1 MSNETITAIPGVR
14 VGHWTDTEN
23 MTGCTVVVLPEPN
36 IVAGEARGA
45 APGTR
50 EFALLQPGM
59 RVEQAQAIL
68 LTGGSA
74 FGLSAADGVMRGL
87 EADGRGHETP
97 VGRVPI
103 VPAAVIFDLFP
114 DFGARPGP
122 DEGEAAYRAAS
133 PDPVESGLVGA
144 GTGATVAKW
153 RGLEH
158 RRPGGVGSAVR
169 PAGDATVGALVVV
182 NAVGDV
188 HTLEGESLT
197 GGDPEPGPPALT
209 PEAFT
214 NTTLV
219 VLATDARLSRL
230 QLFRLV
236 VRAHDA
242 LAACVRPVHTA
253 FDGDVV
259 FAASVGTKMA
269 EVHTLAEAA
278 FGATAQAVENAVRS
292 SNDSE

>member
-1 MSNETITAIPGVR
+1 
-14 VGHWTDTEN
+14 
-23 MTGCTVVVLPEPN
+23 
-36 IVAGEARGA
+36 
-45 APGTR
+45 
-50 EFALLQPGM
+50 M

-74 FGLSAADGVMRGL
+74 FGLAAADGVMRGL

-114 DFGARPGP
+114 DFAARPGP
-122 DEGEAAYRAAS
+122 DHGEAAYRAAS
-133 PDPVESGLVGA
+133 PDPVISGLVGA
-144 GTGATVAKW
+144 GAGATVAKW
-153 RGLEH
+153 RGFEH
-158 RRPGGVGSAVR
+158 RMPGGLGSALR
-169 PAGDATVGALVVV
+169 AAGEASVGALVVL

-188 HTLEGESLT
+188 FTLAGEALT
-197 GGDPEPGPPALT
+197 GGDVEPGPPDLT

-219 VLATDARLSRL
+219 VIATDARLSRL

-242 LAACVRPVHTA
+242 LAACLRPVHTD

-259 FAASVGTKMA
+259 FAASVGTREA
-269 EVHTLAEAA
+269 EVHSLAEAA
-278 FGATAQAVENAVRS
+278 FGATAHAIEKAVRA
-292 SNDSE
+292 SNDSP

>member
-1 MSNETITAIPGVR
+1 MTNESITAIPGVE
-14 VGHWTDTEN
+14 VGHWTDRGA

-36 IVAGEARGA
+36 VVAGEARGA

-74 FGLSAADGVMRGL
+74 FGLSAADGVIRGL

-103 VPAAVIFDLFP
+103 VPGAVVFDLFP
-114 DFGARPGP
+114 DFDARPGP
-122 DEGEAAYRAAS
+122 DQGEAAYRAAS
-133 PDPVESGLVGA
+133 SNPVEPGLFGA
-144 GTGATVAKW
+144 GTGVTVAKW
-153 RGLEH
+153 RGFKH
-158 RRPGGVGSAVR
+158 RRPGGLGSAVR
-169 PAGDATVGALVVV
+169 TAGEASVGVLVVV

-188 HTLEGESLT
+188 FSLDGESLT
-197 GGDPEPGPPALT
+197 GGDPEPGPPDLT

-219 VLATDARLSRL
+219 VVATDARLSRL

-242 LAACVRPVHTA
+242 LAACIRPVHTD
-253 FDGDVV
+253 FDGDVA
-259 FAASVGTKMA
+259 FAASVGTETA
-269 EVHTLAEAA
+269 EVHDLAEAA
-278 FGATAQAVENAVRS
+278 FGATASAIESAVMAS
-292 SNDSE
+292 AG

>member
-1 MSNETITAIPGVR
+1 MNDTITAVPGIQ
-14 VGHWTDTEN
+14 VGHWNDMET

-36 IVAGEARGA
+36 VVAGEARGA

-50 EFALLQPGM
+50 EYALLQPGM
-59 RVEQAQAIL
+59 RVEQAQALL

-74 FGLSAADGVMRGL
+74 FGLSAADGVVRGL

-97 VGRVPI
+97 IGRVPI

-122 DEGEAAYRAAS
+122 DQGEAAYRSAS
-133 PDPVESGLVGA
+133 ADPVVPGLVGA

-153 RGLEH
+153 RGFEH
-158 RRPGGVGSAVR
+158 RQPGGLGSALR
-169 PAGDATVGALVVV
+169 RTGDASVGALVVL

-188 HTLEGESLT
+188 FTVDGESLT
-197 GGDPEPGPPALT
+197 GGDAEPGPPNLT

-219 VLATDARLSRL
+219 VIATDARLSRL

-242 LAACVRPVHTA
+242 LAACLRPVHTD
-253 FDGDVV
+253 FDGDLV
-259 FAASVGTKMA
+259 FAASVGEETA
-269 EVHTLAEAA
+269 EVHSLAEAA
-278 FGATAQAVENAVRS
+278 FGATAAAIEKAVRA
-292 SNDSE
+292 SNDSR